1 MKGGG
6 DSGGDNLQLLAAGGK
21 NVAVGQKYR
30 SLEKSSKSRK
40 KEKKG
45 RTNEETKKRRIHKT
59 TITNKKK

>member
-30 SLEKSSKSRK
+30 SLEKSSKNRK
-40 KEKKG
+40 KEKKKE
-45 RTNEETKKRRIHKT
+45 RTNEETKNT
-59 TITNKKK
+59 QDNDN